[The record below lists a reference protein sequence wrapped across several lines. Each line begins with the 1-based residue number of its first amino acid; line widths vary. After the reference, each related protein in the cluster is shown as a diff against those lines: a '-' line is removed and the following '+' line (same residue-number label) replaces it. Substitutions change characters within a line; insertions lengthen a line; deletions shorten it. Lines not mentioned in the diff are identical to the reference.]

1 MSKRERLQ
9 KYIANCGY
17 CSRRKAEL
25 LITHGLVR
33 VNDQVIRELGHKID
47 PESDQIVINSEGIAP
62 PPRVTVA
69 LNKPSGFI
77 TSTHDTH
84 DRLTVMDLLPRSLV
98 LQGVRPVGRLDLETE
113 GLLLLT
119 NDGDLLHRITHPRYS
134 CSKEYRALLSREPA
148 PHELDKMRGG
158 VYLREVGKQTQPAD
172 IQIEHDGPQTW
183 ARVVIHEGMKR
194 QVRRTFEVVGIEV
207 VHLERTQ
214 IGEVALNG
222 IARGEHRTLSA
233 AEIEGLSE
241 SSSGVAP
248 AGR

>member
-25 LITHGLVR
+25 LITHGLVH
-33 VNDQVIRELGHKID
+33 VNNKTIRELGHKID
-47 PESDQIVINSEGIAP
+47 PESDQVVINTESIAP

-69 LNKPSGFI
+69 LNKPAGFI

-98 LQGVRPVGRLDLETE
+98 IQGLRPVGRLDLDTE

-134 CSKEYRALLSREPA
+134 CSKEYRALLNREPQ
-148 PHELDKMRGG
+148 PQELEKMRGG
-158 VYLREVGKQTQPAD
+158 VYLKEVGKQTQPAD
-172 IQIEHDGPQTW
+172 IQIERDGGQTW

-194 QVRRTFEVVGIEV
+194 QVRRTFEVVGVEV
-207 VHLERTQ
+207 IHLERTR

-222 IARGEHRTLSA
+222 IERGAHRTLSSS
-233 AEIEGLSE
+233 ELEGLSE
-241 SSSGVAP
+241 ASSGDLD
-248 AGR
+248 